1 MKYCQRRGSNH
12 CPLAWDLGTLPLD
25 QLVNPNK
32 LFHNI
37 FWNFLLGPFL
47 KQYHGQF
54 LLSKVLKLLR
64 IFQVILLRVSPKFQV
79 DMYRGPY
86 KQQHSLQALFNRR
99 QTFCFRKLYDMVVC
113 IRKLSRPCPGL
124 LLAIACSVQQ
134 QVTPAWMAPSM
145 FIIPIFMSV

>member
-1 MKYCQRRGSNH
+1 MPIRE
-12 CPLAWDLGTLPLD
+12 T
-25 QLVNPNK
+25 K

-37 FWNFLLGPFL
+37 FWNFWLGPFL
-47 KQYHGQF
+47 KQYHGIIQF
-54 LLSKVLKLLR
+54 LLSKVLKLLS
-64 IFQVILLRVSPKFQV
+64 IFLAILFRVSPKFQV

-145 FIIPIFMSV
+145 FIIPIFMSVWHLIFRHLSSIGEMRGGIYCL

>member
-1 MKYCQRRGSNH
+1 MTWAFFKTIS
-12 CPLAWDLGTLPLD
+12 WDNSASTIKGAEIAKD
-25 QLVNPNK
+25 
-32 LFHNI
+32 FSG
-37 FWNFLLGPFL
+37 NFV
-47 KQYHGQF
+47 QGQP
-54 LLSKVLKLLR
+54 KVPGECV
-64 IFQVILLRVSPKFQV
+64 Q
-79 DMYRGPY
+79 GPY